1 MTRGSNER
9 YNVFVIPALRSP
21 SAIAVEG
28 PGAAPDAHSF
38 PNQLFN
44 FPHTSVK
51 VAPPRGKARVHQE
64 VSLIATVAVS
74 FVCAAA
80 LGYVAD
86 RLRLP
91 PLVGYLMAGIV
102 MGSITP
108 GFVADAGLAGQL
120 AEMGVILLM
129 FGVGLHFSA
138 ADLLAVR
145 GIAVP
150 GAIVQILIATLLGIG
165 LAEWWGWGT
174 GAGIV
179 FGLSLSVA
187 STVVLLKA
195 LEEHN
200 LVDSASG
207 RVAVGWLIVEDLAM
221 VLALVLLP
229 ALAELLGGHA
239 AEGTAHGAGL
249 PLPLTIALTL
259 LKVGAF
265 AVMAIF
271 LGPKVV
277 PWLLTSVARTGS
289 RELFTLTVLAIAL
302 GIAFG
307 SAQIFG
313 VSFALGAFFAG
324 VVMSESNLSHRAAA
338 DSLPLQN
345 AFSVLFFVSVG
356 MLFDPSILLRQPMA
370 VLAALSLI
378 IVGKAIISF
387 AVVVLLRYP
396 IGMGLTV
403 AGGLAQIGEF
413 SFILA
418 SLGVSLGLL
427 PHEGQD
433 VILAA
438 AIISITVNPFVCV
451 GAEALDTRVR
461 HRWPDLYARFG
472 HHRYESLGR
481 ELEKIRGRSEERE
494 RQHQLEMQE
503 LIETFPLFAKVDEDS
518 QEELLLLFR
527 PKSALPGERVLR
539 KGDRGDGMYFLSS
552 GAVEVQLPGVPIRLE
567 PGAFFGE
574 MALLS
579 GGRRTADVVAVDFC
593 QFFVLERRD
602 FNMFTAKH
610 PTLRQAVSEMA
621 RERTEMNVMRQKHD
635 QPSGIAS

>member
-1 MTRGSNER
+1 M
-9 YNVFVIPALRSP
+9 
-21 SAIAVEG
+21 
-28 PGAAPDAHSF
+28 
-38 PNQLFN
+38 
-44 FPHTSVK
+44 
-51 VAPPRGKARVHQE
+51 HQE
-64 VSLIATVAVS
+64 VTLIATVAVS
-74 FVCAAA
+74 FVFAAV

-91 PLVGYLMAGIV
+91 PLVGYLVAGIL
-102 MGSITP
+102 MGPFTP
-108 GFVADAGLAGQL
+108 GFVADTGLAGQL

-150 GAIVQILIATLLGIG
+150 GAIIRIVIATLLGIG
-165 LAEWWGWGT
+165 LAQWWGWGL

-187 STVVLLKA
+187 STVVLLKV
-195 LEEHN
+195 LEERN
-200 LVDSASG
+200 LLNSASG

-239 AEGTAHGAGL
+239 ASDAAHGAGL
-249 PLPLTIALTL
+249 PLSLAIALTL

-271 LGPKVV
+271 VGPKIV
-277 PWLLTSVARTGS
+277 PWLLTLVARTGS

-307 SAQIFG
+307 SAEIFG

-356 MLFDPSILLRQPMA
+356 MLFDPSILMRQPMVVISA
-370 VLAALSLI
+370 LALI

-387 AVVVLLRYP
+387 AIVTLLRYP
-396 IGMGLTV
+396 IGMALTV
-403 AGGLAQIGEF
+403 SGGLAQIGEF

-418 SLGVSLGLL
+418 GLGVSLGLL
-427 PHEGQD
+427 PNDGQD
-433 VILAA
+433 VILAS
-438 AIISITVNPFVCV
+438 AIISITLNPLVCA
-451 GAEALDTRVR
+451 GAEALHTYV
-461 HRWPDLYARFG
+461 HGRWPVLSN
-472 HHRYESLGR
+472 RYGRRRHELLSR
-481 ELEKIRGRSEERE
+481 ELEKIRALNEARE
-494 RQHQLEMQE
+494 RQHQLEVQQ
-503 LIETFPLFAKVDEDS
+503 LIETFPLFAKVDEHS

-527 PKSALPGERVLR
+527 PKSALPGERVMR

-552 GAVEVQLPGVPIRLE
+552 GAVEVRLPGGAVRLE

-579 GGRRTADVVAVDFC
+579 GGRRTADVIAIDFC
-593 QFFVLERRD
+593 QFLVLERRD
-602 FNMFTAKH
+602 FNMFTARH
-610 PTLRQAVSEMA
+610 PALRSAVSDMA
-621 RERTEMNVMRQKHD
+621 RERTEMNALNAKREAQSD
-635 QPSGIAS
+635 QREPSTEGQ

>member
-1 MTRGSNER
+1 MAAANEHQ
-9 YNVFVIPALRSP
+9 
-21 SAIAVEG
+21 G
-28 PGAAPDAHSF
+28 TD
-38 PNQLFN
+38 
-44 FPHTSVK
+44 
-51 VAPPRGKARVHQE
+51 VHQE
-64 VSLIATVAVS
+64 VTLIATVAVS
-74 FVCAAA
+74 FVFAAV

-91 PLVGYLMAGIV
+91 PLVGYLVAGIL
-102 MGSITP
+102 MGPFTP
-108 GFVADAGLAGQL
+108 GFVADTGLAGQL

-150 GAIVQILIATLLGIG
+150 GAIIRIVIATLLGIG
-165 LAEWWGWGT
+165 LAQWWGWGL

-187 STVVLLKA
+187 STVVLLKV
-195 LEEHN
+195 LEERN
-200 LVDSASG
+200 LLNSASG

-239 AEGTAHGAGL
+239 ASDAAHGAGL
-249 PLPLTIALTL
+249 PLSLAIALTL

-271 LGPKVV
+271 VGPKIV
-277 PWLLTSVARTGS
+277 PWLLTLVARTGS

-307 SAQIFG
+307 SAEIFG

-356 MLFDPSILLRQPMA
+356 MLFDPSILIRQPMVVISA
-370 VLAALSLI
+370 LALI

-387 AVVVLLRYP
+387 AIVTLLRYP
-396 IGMGLTV
+396 IGMALTV
-403 AGGLAQIGEF
+403 SGGLAQIGEF

-418 SLGVSLGLL
+418 GLGVSLGLL
-427 PHEGQD
+427 PNDGQD
-433 VILAA
+433 VILAS
-438 AIISITVNPFVCV
+438 AIISITLNPLVCA
-451 GAEALDTRVR
+451 GAEALHTYV
-461 HRWPDLYARFG
+461 HGRWPVLSN
-472 HHRYESLGR
+472 RYGRRRHELLSR
-481 ELEKIRGRSEERE
+481 ELEKIRALNEARE
-494 RQHQLEMQE
+494 RQHQLEIQQ
-503 LIETFPLFAKVDEDS
+503 LIETFPLFAKVDEHS

-527 PKSALPGERVLR
+527 PKSALPGERVMR

-552 GAVEVQLPGVPIRLE
+552 GAVEVRLPGGAVRLE

-579 GGRRTADVVAVDFC
+579 GGRRTADVIAIDFC
-593 QFFVLERRD
+593 QFLVLERRD
-602 FNMFTAKH
+602 FNMFTARH
-610 PTLRQAVSEMA
+610 PALRSAVSDMA
-621 RERTEMNVMRQKHD
+621 RERTEMNALNAKREAQSE
-635 QPSGIAS
+635 QREPSTEGQ

>member
-1 MTRGSNER
+1 M
-9 YNVFVIPALRSP
+9 
-21 SAIAVEG
+21 
-28 PGAAPDAHSF
+28 
-38 PNQLFN
+38 
-44 FPHTSVK
+44 
-51 VAPPRGKARVHQE
+51 HQE
-64 VSLIATVAVS
+64 VGLIATVAVS
-74 FVCAAA
+74 FVFAAV
-80 LGYVAD
+80 LGYGAD

-91 PLVGYLMAGIV
+91 PLVGYLVAGIM
-102 MGSITP
+102 MGPFTP
-108 GFVADAGLAGQL
+108 GFVADTALAGQL

-138 ADLLAVR
+138 SDLLAVR

-150 GAIVQILIATLLGIG
+150 GAIGRICLATLLGIG
-165 LAEWWGWGT
+165 LCKLWGWSL

-195 LEEHN
+195 LEERN
-200 LVDSASG
+200 LVNAASG

-239 AEGTAHGAGL
+239 VDTTNHGLGEL
-249 PLPLTIALTL
+249 PLALTIGLTL

-265 AVMAIF
+265 AAMAIF
-271 LGPKVV
+271 LGPRIV
-277 PWLLTSVARTGS
+277 PWLLTMIARTGS

-307 SAQIFG
+307 SAAIFG

-324 VVMSESNLSHRAAA
+324 VVMSESQLSHRAAA

-356 MLFDPSILLRQPMA
+356 MLFDPSILVRQPLAVIGAMA
-370 VLAALSLI
+370 LI
-378 IVGKAIISF
+378 ILGKAIITF
-387 AVVVLLRYP
+387 AIVMLLRYP
-396 IGMGLTV
+396 ISMGLTL

-418 SLGVSLGLL
+418 GLGVSLGLL

-433 VILAA
+433 LILAA
-438 AIISITVNPFVCV
+438 AILSITLNPIVIFASD
-451 GAEALDTRVR
+451 GLKKYM
-461 HRWPDLYARFG
+461 HSKWPLLFENYGRKKQKT
-472 HHRYESLGR
+472 LGR
-481 ELEKIRGRSEERE
+481 ELEKIRALGEERE
-494 RQHQLEMQE
+494 RQHQLKMQQ
-503 LIETFPLFAKVDEDS
+503 LIETFPLFSQVGEDA
-518 QEELLLLFR
+518 QEELLLLFKA
-527 PKSALPGERVLR
+527 KSAPPGERVIR
-539 KGDRGDGMYFLSS
+539 RGDRGDSMYFISS
-552 GAVEVQLPGVPIRLE
+552 GAVEVRLASGAIRLE

-579 GGRRTADVVAVDFC
+579 GGRRTADVIAVDFC
-593 QFFVLERRD
+593 QFEVLERRD
-602 FNMFTAKH
+602 FNMFMSHH
-610 PTLRQAVSEMA
+610 PNLRAIVSEMA
-621 RERTEMNVMRQKHD
+621 QKRTEMNVLRQQWEKSMD
-635 QPSGIAS
+635 LS

>member
-1 MTRGSNER
+1 
-9 YNVFVIPALRSP
+9 
-21 SAIAVEG
+21 
-28 PGAAPDAHSF
+28 
-38 PNQLFN
+38 
-44 FPHTSVK
+44 
-51 VAPPRGKARVHQE
+51 VHQE
-64 VSLIATVAVS
+64 ATLIATVAVS
-74 FVCAAA
+74 FVFAAV

-91 PLVGYLMAGIV
+91 PLVGYLMAGIL
-102 MGSITP
+102 MGPFTP
-108 GFVADAGLAGQL
+108 GFIADTGLASQL

-138 ADLLAVR
+138 GDLLAVK
-145 GIAVP
+145 GIAIP
-150 GAIVQILIATLLGIG
+150 GAVLQIVIATLLGVA
-165 LAEWWGWGT
+165 LCSFWGWGL

-195 LEEHN
+195 LEERN
-200 LVDSASG
+200 LVNSASG
-207 RVAVGWLIVEDLAM
+207 RVAIGWLIVEDLAM

-239 AEGTAHGAGL
+239 SDALAHGGGL
-249 PLPLTIALTL
+249 PLPLTIGLTL

-265 AVMAIF
+265 AVMAVV

-277 PWLLTSVARTGS
+277 PWLLTLVARTGS
-289 RELFTLTVLAIAL
+289 RELFTLAVLAIAL

-307 SAQIFG
+307 SAAIFG

-356 MLFDPSILLRQPMA
+356 MLFNPAVLVKEPMA
-370 VLAALSLI
+370 VFCALLLI

-387 AVVVLLRYP
+387 GVVLLLRYP
-396 IGMGLTV
+396 VGMGLTV

-418 SLGVSLGLL
+418 GLGVSLGLM
-427 PHEGQD
+427 PQEGQD
-433 VILAA
+433 LILAA
-438 AIISITVNPFVCV
+438 AILSITLNPLVCFA
-451 GAEALDTRVR
+451 AEVAHKKVHKKWPHLYDGYGRKRLDI
-461 HRWPDLYARFG
+461 
-472 HHRYESLGR
+472 LGR
-481 ELEKIRGRSEERE
+481 ELEKNRLLSEERE
-494 RQHQLEMQE
+494 REHQLEMQK
-503 LIETFPLFAKVDEDS
+503 LVETFPLFAEVDEHS

-527 PKSALPGERVLR
+527 PKSALPGERVVR
-539 KGDRGDGMYFLSS
+539 KGDRGDGMYFISS
-552 GAVEVQLPGVPIRLE
+552 GAVEVRVNGGPVALE
-567 PGAFFGE
+567 AGSFFGE

-579 GGRRTADVVAVDFC
+579 GGRRTADVIAIDFC
-593 QFFVLERRD
+593 QFLVLERRD
-602 FNMFTAKH
+602 FNMFSARH
-610 PTLRQAVSEMA
+610 PALRAAVSEMA
-621 RERTEMNVMRQKHD
+621 RERTEMNVMRAKRAKQAEQHE
-635 QPSGIAS
+635 PSTES

>member
-1 MTRGSNER
+1 M
-9 YNVFVIPALRSP
+9 
-21 SAIAVEG
+21 
-28 PGAAPDAHSF
+28 
-38 PNQLFN
+38 
-44 FPHTSVK
+44 
-51 VAPPRGKARVHQE
+51 HQE
-64 VSLIATVAVS
+64 ATLIATVAVS
-74 FVCAAA
+74 FVFAAV

-91 PLVGYLMAGIV
+91 PLVGYLMAGIL
-102 MGSITP
+102 MGPFTP
-108 GFVADAGLAGQL
+108 GFIADTGLASQL

-138 ADLLAVR
+138 GDLLAVK
-145 GIAVP
+145 GIAIP
-150 GAIVQILIATLLGIG
+150 GAVLQIVIATLLGVA
-165 LAEWWGWGT
+165 LCSFWGWGL

-195 LEEHN
+195 LEERN
-200 LVDSASG
+200 LVNSASG
-207 RVAVGWLIVEDLAM
+207 RVAIGWLIVEDLAM

-239 AEGTAHGAGL
+239 SDALAHGGGL
-249 PLPLTIALTL
+249 PLPLTIGLTL

-265 AVMAIF
+265 AVMAVV

-277 PWLLTSVARTGS
+277 PWLLTLVARTGS
-289 RELFTLTVLAIAL
+289 RELFTLAVLAIAL

-307 SAQIFG
+307 SAAIFG

-356 MLFDPSILLRQPMA
+356 MLFNPAVLVKEPMA
-370 VLAALSLI
+370 VFCALMLI

-387 AVVVLLRYP
+387 GVVLLLRYP
-396 IGMGLTV
+396 VGMGLTV

-418 SLGVSLGLL
+418 GLGVSLGLM
-427 PHEGQD
+427 PQEGQD
-433 VILAA
+433 LILAA
-438 AIISITVNPFVCV
+438 AILSITLNPLVCFA
-451 GAEALDTRVR
+451 AEVAHKKVHKKWPHLYDGYGRKRLDI
-461 HRWPDLYARFG
+461 
-472 HHRYESLGR
+472 LGR
-481 ELEKIRGRSEERE
+481 ELEKNRLLSEERE
-494 RQHQLEMQE
+494 REHQLEMQK
-503 LIETFPLFAKVDEDS
+503 LVETFPLFAEVDEHS

-527 PKSALPGERVLR
+527 PKSALPGERVVR
-539 KGDRGDGMYFLSS
+539 KGDRGDGMYFISS
-552 GAVEVQLPGVPIRLE
+552 GAVEVRVNGGPVALE
-567 PGAFFGE
+567 AGAFFGE

-579 GGRRTADVVAVDFC
+579 GGRRTADVIAIDFC
-593 QFFVLERRD
+593 QFLVLERRD
-602 FNMFTAKH
+602 FNMFSARH
-610 PTLRQAVSEMA
+610 PALRAAVSEMA
-621 RERTEMNVMRQKHD
+621 RERTEMNVMRAKRAKQAEQHE
-635 QPSGIAS
+635 PSTES

>member
-1 MTRGSNER
+1 
-9 YNVFVIPALRSP
+9 
-21 SAIAVEG
+21 
-28 PGAAPDAHSF
+28 
-38 PNQLFN
+38 
-44 FPHTSVK
+44 
-51 VAPPRGKARVHQE
+51 
-64 VSLIATVAVS
+64 
-74 FVCAAA
+74 
-80 LGYVAD
+80 
-86 RLRLP
+86 
-91 PLVGYLMAGIV
+91 
-102 MGSITP
+102 
-108 GFVADAGLAGQL
+108 
-120 AEMGVILLM
+120 
-129 FGVGLHFSA
+129 
-138 ADLLAVR
+138 
-145 GIAVP
+145 
-150 GAIVQILIATLLGIG
+150 
-165 LAEWWGWGT
+165 
-174 GAGIV
+174 
-179 FGLSLSVA
+179 
-187 STVVLLKA
+187 
-195 LEEHN
+195 
-200 LVDSASG
+200 
-207 RVAVGWLIVEDLAM
+207 
-221 VLALVLLP
+221 
-229 ALAELLGGHA
+229 
-239 AEGTAHGAGL
+239 
-249 PLPLTIALTL
+249 
-259 LKVGAF
+259 
-265 AVMAIF
+265 
-271 LGPKVV
+271 
-277 PWLLTSVARTGS
+277 
-289 RELFTLTVLAIAL
+289 
-302 GIAFG
+302 
-307 SAQIFG
+307 
-313 VSFALGAFFAG
+313 
-324 VVMSESNLSHRAAA
+324 MSESNLSHRAAA

>member
-1 MTRGSNER
+1 M
-9 YNVFVIPALRSP
+9 
-21 SAIAVEG
+21 
-28 PGAAPDAHSF
+28 
-38 PNQLFN
+38 
-44 FPHTSVK
+44 
-51 VAPPRGKARVHQE
+51 HQE

-74 FVCAAA
+74 FVCAAIF
-80 LGYVAD
+80 GYVAD

-91 PLVGYLMAGIV
+91 PLVGYLVAGIA
-102 MGSITP
+102 MGPMTP
-108 GFVADAGLAGQL
+108 GFVADAELASQL

-129 FGVGLHFSA
+129 FGVGLHFST

-150 GAIVQILIATLLGIG
+150 GALARIAVVTLIGIG
-165 LAEWWGWGT
+165 LANWWGWGL

-179 FGLSLSVA
+179 LGLSLSVA
-187 STVVLLKA
+187 STVVLLKT
-195 LEEHN
+195 LEERN
-200 LVDSASG
+200 LLNSASG

-229 ALAELLGGHA
+229 ALAELLGGRA
-239 AEGTAHGAGL
+239 PADLALGAGL
-249 PLPLTIALTL
+249 PLPLAISLTL

-265 AVMAIF
+265 AVMAIV

-277 PWLLTSVARTGS
+277 PWLLTLVARTGS

-307 SAQIFG
+307 SAAIFG

-356 MLFDPSILLRQPMA
+356 MLFDPTILVRQPIA
-370 VLAALSLI
+370 VISALAVV
-378 IVGKAIISF
+378 IVGKALISF
-387 AVVVLLRYP
+387 LIVVLLRYP
-396 IGMGLTV
+396 IGMALTV
-403 AGGLAQIGEF
+403 SGGLAQIGEF

-418 SLGVSLGLL
+418 GLGVSLGLL
-427 PHEGQD
+427 PTAGQD
-433 VILAA
+433 IILGA
-438 AIISITVNPFVCV
+438 AIISITLNPLVCA
-451 GAEALDTRVR
+451 GAEVLHTQVHA
-461 HRWPDLYARFG
+461 RWPALGNHFG
-472 HHRYESLGR
+472 RRRHEALGR
-481 ELEKIRGRSEERE
+481 ELEKIRAVTEARE
-494 RQHQLEMQE
+494 HQHQLEMQE

-527 PKSALPGERVLR
+527 PKSALPGERVMR

-552 GAVEVQLPGVPIRLE
+552 GAVEVQVPGEPIRLD

-610 PTLRQAVSEMA
+610 PVLRQAVSEMA
-621 RERTEMNVMRQKHD
+621 RERTEMNVMRQKHG
-635 QPSGIAS
+635 QPSRVEP

>member
-1 MTRGSNER
+1 MR
-9 YNVFVIPALRSP
+9 
-21 SAIAVEG
+21 
-28 PGAAPDAHSF
+28 
-38 PNQLFN
+38 
-44 FPHTSVK
+44 
-51 VAPPRGKARVHQE
+51 PPKKESARVHQE
-64 VSLIATVAVS
+64 VSLIATIAVS
-74 FVCAAA
+74 FVCAAI
-80 LGYVAD
+80 LGYIAD

-91 PLVGYLMAGIV
+91 PLVGYLLAGIA
-102 MGSITP
+102 MGPMTP
-108 GFVADAGLAGQL
+108 GFVADTELASQL

-129 FGVGLHFSA
+129 FGVGLHFST

-150 GAIVQILIATLLGIG
+150 GALARIAIVTLIGIG
-165 LAEWWGWGT
+165 LANWWGWGL

-195 LEEHN
+195 LEERN
-200 LVDSASG
+200 LLNSASG

-229 ALAELLGGHA
+229 ALAGLLGGHA
-239 AEGTAHGAGL
+239 ADGAGAGL
-249 PLPLTIALTL
+249 PLPMTIALTL

-271 LGPKVV
+271 LGPKIV
-277 PWLLTSVARTGS
+277 PWLLTLVARTGS

-307 SAQIFG
+307 SAAIFG

-356 MLFDPSILLRQPMA
+356 MLFDPSILVRQPMA
-370 VLAALSLI
+370 VISALALI

-387 AVVVLLRYP
+387 LIVVLLRYP
-396 IGMGLTV
+396 IGMALTV
-403 AGGLAQIGEF
+403 SGGLAQIGEF

-427 PHEGQD
+427 PTDGKD
-433 VILAA
+433 IILGS
-438 AIISITVNPFVCV
+438 AIISIILNPLVCA
-451 GAEALDTRVR
+451 GAEVLHTRV
-461 HRWPDLYARFG
+461 HTRWPVLSNHFG
-472 HHRYESLGR
+472 RRRHEALGR
-481 ELEKIRGRSEERE
+481 ELEKIRAINEARE
-494 RQHQLEMQE
+494 HQHQLEMQE

-527 PKSALPGERVLR
+527 PKSALPGERVIR
-539 KGDRGDGMYFLSS
+539 KGDRGDGLYFLSS
-552 GAVEVQLPGVPIRLE
+552 GAVEVQLPDGPIPLE

-593 QFFVLERRD
+593 QFLVLERRD

-610 PTLRQAVSEMA
+610 PILRQAVSEMA
-621 RERTEMNVMRQKHD
+621 RERTEMNVMRQQRS
-635 QPSGIAS
+635 QPSSVAS